1 MNIINNDLSNNS
13 FSNEAKV
20 ATVRPIYKKK
30 SRDKIENYRPVSIL
44 SCFSKI
50 YEKFL
55 LEKFKPFINTFL
67 PKFIA
72 AYRESYSSSHVFIRL
87 IENWKQALD
96 ENFVVG
102 TVLMDLSKAFDC
114 IPHDL
119 LIAKLYAYGFSEKS
133 AVFLYSYLKRR
144 KQSVKI
150 DDILSTFQSL
160 ISGVPQGS
168 ILGPILFNIF
178 LNDLLTTLEN
188 SEIYYFADDNT
199 ISSISKEKE
208 ALLKTLEKE
217 SEKAVDWFRRNN
229 MIVNPEKFQSMI
241 LERFGNTDVHAV
253 EIDDSKIE
261 TTNSVDLLGIYIDNK
276 LTFDDHIFT
285 LCNKASMQLNAI
297 GRLKRYLG
305 KKELEVIVNSFI
317 YSNFSYCP

>member
-20 ATVRPIYKKK
+20 GTVRPKL
-30 SRDKIENYRPVSIL
+30 KIIDLLVSIL

-55 LEKFKPFINTFL
+55 LEKFKPVINTFL
-67 PKFIA
+67 SKFIA
-72 AYRESYSSSHVFIRL
+72 AYRENYSSSHVLIRL

-96 ENFVVG
+96 ENFVAG
-102 TVLMDLSKAFDC
+102 TVLMDLAKAFDC

-119 LIAKLYAYGFSEKS
+119 LIAKLYAYGLSEKR

-144 KQSVKI
+144 KQNVKI

-168 ILGPILFNIF
+168 ILDPILFNIF

-188 SEIYYFADDNT
+188 SEIYNFADDNT

-208 ALLKTLEKE
+208 ALLTTLEKE
-217 SEKAVDWFRRNN
+217 SEKVVDWFRRNN

-241 LERFGNTDVHAV
+241 LERSGNSDVHTI
-253 EIDDSKIE
+253 EIDGNKVE
-261 TTNSVDLLGIYIDNK
+261 TTNSVDLLGIHIDNK

-285 LCNKASMQLNAI
+285 FCNKASMQLNAI

-305 KKELEVIVNSFI
+305 EKELEVIVNSFI
-317 YSNFSYCP
+317 YSNFNDCPLVWHFS